1 MSEVTKKYKHLSL
14 IFFWL
19 GILLLFLPMIIFGIQ
34 GCINGNIDID
44 NKIKF
49 GLCFVS
55 TIILTVLA
63 VKSKYNCRSMS
74 YILLF
79 GLYFVVKRIEI
90 VVLICG
96 ICAILDDFVCR
107 PLHKYYHTKAV
118 INKEIDKR
126 M

>member
-1 MSEVTKKYKHLSL
+1 MSEVTKKYKRLSL

-19 GILLLFLPMIIFGIQ
+19 GIILLFLPMIIFGIE
-34 GCINGNIDID
+34 GCMNGTIDID

-55 TIILTVLA
+55 AIILTILA
-63 VKSKYNCRSMS
+63 VKSKYNCRSMA

-90 VVLICG
+90 VVLVSG
-96 ICAILDDFVCR
+96 ICAIIDDFVCR
-107 PLHKYYHTKAV
+107 PLHKHYKELAT